1 LVRSELITDDEDDIS
16 ANYSHLNRG
25 TFYSCAT
32 TPCRPSPSTNPI
44 ASQFVSNYTNSHV
57 NQSPS
62 IHQLQNNHLQPS
74 APFFPYPY
82 PPFMQSMFEANFQ
95 SSPVCLSK
103 REEPQQ
109 QRNAT
114 YQASPKA
121 TTSQN
126 SNIITQRVT
135 PNRHVTYPSLVG
147 QNIPQAERSPPFS
160 PIELIPGNEYAPCPI
175 PACKSTK
182 SFKGSRG
189 LKVHASVAHPNYVHH
204 IKNGAEGFIPK
215 ISDE

>member
-1 LVRSELITDDEDDIS
+1 MKRIIKVVPRVKVNERNHNNTVLLQIT
-16 ANYSHLNRG
+16 
-25 TFYSCAT
+25 
-32 TPCRPSPSTNPI
+32 
-44 ASQFVSNYTNSHV
+44 
-57 NQSPS
+57 
-62 IHQLQNNHLQPS
+62 
-74 APFFPYPY
+74 
-82 PPFMQSMFEANFQ
+82 
-95 SSPVCLSK
+95 
-103 REEPQQ
+103 
-109 QRNAT
+109 
-114 YQASPKA
+114 PKA

-135 PNRHVTYPSLVG
+135 PNRHVTYPSLVA

-160 PIELIPGNEYAPCPI
+160 PIQLIPGNEYAPCPI

-204 IKNGAEGFIPK
+204 IKNVAEGFIPK